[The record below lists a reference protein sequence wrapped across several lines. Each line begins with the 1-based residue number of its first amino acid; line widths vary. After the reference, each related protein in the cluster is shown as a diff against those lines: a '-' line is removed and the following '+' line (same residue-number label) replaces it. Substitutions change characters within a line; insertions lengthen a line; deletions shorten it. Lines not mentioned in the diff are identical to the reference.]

1 MIFNGIEIRCPHC
14 RGDLREPDSAELRCA
29 GCARRFPVVLG
40 IPDLRVFPDPYI
52 DAEADRAKGLEVAA
66 RFADLGFAELVAFYY
81 SITPAVP
88 PAHARRYTRGVL
100 AGRARAE
107 ATLTGWEAAA
117 GAGGPSRD
125 GALLDVGCGT
135 GPLLVAAAG
144 HFAGLVG
151 VDIAFRWLV
160 VAKKR
165 LAEAGLDL
173 PLICACAEALPFPDG
188 TFDRVAAD
196 SVLEHVND
204 QRRVLAECYR
214 VLRPGG
220 LLCVSTPNRWSL
232 GPDPQ
237 VGIWAG
243 GLLPQRWVAAY
254 VRRIGGIPPRRRL
267 LSVRS
272 LSRLIREAGFGPPRV
287 LLPDVPPDQRRQFG
301 AATRLV
307 IDLYRLAT
315 RLPLSRR
322 LLYSIGPLLHAVA
335 TKPAP

>member
-1 MIFNGIEIRCPHC
+1 
-14 RGDLREPDSAELRCA
+14 
-29 GCARRFPVVLG
+29 
-40 IPDLRVFPDPYI
+40 
-52 DAEADRAKGLEVAA
+52 
-66 RFADLGFAELVAFYY
+66 
-81 SITPAVP
+81 
-88 PAHARRYTRGVL
+88 VL

-125 GALLDVGCGT
+125 GALLEVGCGT
-135 GPLLVAAAG
+135 GALLVAAAG

-160 VAKKR
+160 VARKR

-188 TFDRVAAD
+188 AFDRVAAD
-196 SVLEHVND
+196 SVLEHVGD

-322 LLYSIGPLLHAVA
+322 LLYWIGPLLHAVA
-335 TKPAP
+335 PKPAP